1 MLVSDEELVRT
12 RDTAEL
18 VRRYYDD
25 VYRFARH
32 LLRDEA
38 DAGDAAQETFVRAF
52 SHLDSYRYDG
62 SLKVWLF
69 SITSNHIRDLFRR
82 RKLLPL
88 DPAVEES
95 LPDETPEENAL
106 INEENR
112 QEVMAVLQH
121 LPFDLQTV
129 VVLHFQ
135 HELTFREISKTL
147 GVSVNAVRIR
157 LYRALVALRKELA

>member
-32 LLRDEA
+32 LLRDAA

-52 SHLDSYRYDG
+52 SRLDSYRYDG
-62 SLKVWLF
+62 SFKLWLF
-69 SITSNHIRDLFRR
+69 SITSNHVRDLFRR

-95 LPDETPEENAL
+95 LPAEPPEESAL
-106 INEENR
+106 IHEENR
-112 QEVMAVLQH
+112 EEVMTAMKH

-135 HELTFREISKTL
+135 HELTYPEISKTL

-157 LYRALVALRKELA
+157 LYRALVALREELA